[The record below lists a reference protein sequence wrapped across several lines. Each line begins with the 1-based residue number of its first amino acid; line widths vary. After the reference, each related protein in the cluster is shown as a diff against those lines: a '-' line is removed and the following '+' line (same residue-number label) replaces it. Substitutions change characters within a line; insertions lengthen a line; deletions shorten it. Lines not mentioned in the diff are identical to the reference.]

1 MKRIMW
7 TTVYLFKKAIKEAYL
22 DYYGVN
28 ISDEC
33 VVRIVRHHKNLLS
46 DNTAQPKTKQG
57 GDDGI

>member
-7 TTVYLFKKAIKEAYL
+7 TTKHLFKSAIKGAYL

-33 VVRIVRHHKNLLS
+33 IRRIMRYHEELL
-46 DNTAQPKTKQG
+46 ARKEKE
-57 GDDGI
+57 